1 MAGSEEKT
9 FDKKN
14 GIIFFED
21 IKKITNKLVA
31 MISGLKDRVSTLENS
46 ISFDKLRVQ
55 SESFKYYRLVGTVE
69 PHSRLSFRTGV
80 DYMSGDDY
88 NTSKI
93 FIPIHWSLVDG
104 ERPANFGHCECY
116 LQSIVQVDSS
126 YLNFVVFNP
135 TDESKRVAL
144 KVLGLETK
152 PISYDGFFTEPPTIY
167 LN

>member
-55 SESFKYYRLVGTVE
+55 SESFKSYGLVGTVE
-69 PHSRLSFRTGV
+69 PHSKMHFTTSV
-80 DYMSGDDY
+80 DHMSGDDY

-93 FIPIHWSLVDG
+93 FIPIHWTLADG
-104 ERPANFGHCECY
+104 ERPANFGRGECY
-116 LQSIVQVDSS
+116 LQSISQVESR
-126 YLNFVVFNP
+126 YLTFVVFNP
-135 TDESKRVAL
+135 TDEPKRVAL
-144 KVLGLETK
+144 KVHGLEIK
-152 PISYDGFFTEPPTIY
+152 PIADDSFFREPPIIY
-167 LN
+167 VN